1 MYAAGFCLSRN
12 LRLDIAT
19 RSLQNGYAELI
30 RVHHSLRICY
40 IERERY
46 QGGVM
51 SLIKNTSF
59 LAICAL
65 LASLSSTGATQ
76 GGDGIIDRSEPARVD
91 LVYAVYAGGFHVLDA
106 HAYHVRQ
113 SGRYDIGAGARTE
126 GFLDW
131 LFSWEGRATSI
142 GRLNGPTVVPDRH
155 ENWGHYNGSDR
166 RVLVTYD
173 QDGTVSL
180 VERNPEPD
188 WEELHP
194 LPEDAPVGTIDP
206 LSLVA
211 QVAAQIDT
219 GGSCEGTFPVFD
231 GKRRYNLI
239 ADDKGIEELPENGY
253 SIFHGP
259 ALKCRLDYEML
270 GGNRKEIS
278 DVAKSARNRDIWV
291 AQVFDDGP
299 SIPVRLR
306 IETSF
311 GVIFGHLTE
320 ARFGDRKISL
330 DTGS

>member
-1 MYAAGFCLSRN
+1 MYVAGFYLSRN
-12 LRLDIAT
+12 LRFNIAT
-19 RSLQNGYAELI
+19 WILRNRYAELI
-30 RVHHSLRICY
+30 WVPHSLRICY
-40 IERERY
+40 DRSKTY

-51 SLIKNTSF
+51 SLIKNTPF
-59 LAICAL
+59 LAICIL
-65 LASLSSTGATQ
+65 LASLSSTGAKQ
-76 GGDGIIDRSEPARVD
+76 SGNSSIAPPDPARID

-106 HAYHVRQ
+106 HAYHIRQ
-113 SGRYDIGAGARTE
+113 GGRYDIGAGARTE

-131 LFSWEGRATSI
+131 LFSWEGRATSA
-142 GRLNGPTVVPDRH
+142 GRLKGPSAVPDRH
-155 ENWGHYNGSDR
+155 ENWGHFNGADR

-173 QDGTVSL
+173 QDGTVAF
-180 VERNPEPD
+180 VERDPEPD

-194 LPEDAPVGTIDP
+194 LPEDAPVGTVDP

-211 QVAAQIDT
+211 QVAAHIDT

-239 ADDKGIEELPENGY
+239 ADDKGIENLPENGY
-253 SIFHGP
+253 SIFQGP

-270 GGNRKEIS
+270 GGNRKEVS
-278 DVAKSARNRDIWV
+278 DVAKSAQNRDIWV

-320 ARFGDRKISL
+320 ARIGNRKISL